1 MPKEKDLFGDVPA
14 TAPTSP
20 DEDNLAASAPSSD
33 TASQPISDA
42 PTDEYPNRKA
52 FAGRFAKRH
61 KDIDFEDKEARYGA
75 LNDDSD
81 RLDRYEESGKSL
93 SNVFEKHRWM
103 ASMFEALREDES
115 LDPIT
120 WMADNGIDIEEAL
133 SSEEYRKGISDRIK
147 AFQKQ
152 QIEGEKAAKEREKN
166 LTKSAKALS
175 SLGLSDEEN
184 LEMWNHLF
192 NEVIDPALRG
202 EISKE
207 TWQLV
212 QKARNYDSDMQ
223 KASDTAAMK
232 ARNEKIRNQSRQVK
246 ADVPPSLP
254 QAASGIPETK
264 PKTQSPAAQF
274 FGE

>member
-1 MPKEKDLFGDVPA
+1 MNKENQLQLFGNEAEGQAAEPAEASVPA
-14 TAPTSP
+14 PDASP
-20 DEDNLAASAPSSD
+20 EMASTVQD
-33 TASQPISDA
+33 R
-42 PTDEYPNRKA
+42 PNRKA

-75 LNDDSD
+75 LNEDAD

-93 SNVFEKHRWM
+93 SSVFEKHRWM
-103 ASMFEALREDES
+103 ASMFEALREDDQ
-115 LDPIT
+115 LDPIS

-133 SSEEYRKGISDRIK
+133 SNEEYREGISKRI
-147 AFQKQ
+147 AQFQKR
-152 QIEGEKAAKEREKN
+152 QIEGEKAASEREKN
-166 LTKSAKALS
+166 LQKSAKALA
-175 SLGLSDEEN
+175 SLGLTDEEN
-184 LEMWNHLF
+184 LNMWNHFF
-192 NEVIDPALRG
+192 NEVLDPALRG

-207 TWQLV
+207 TWQLI
-212 QKARNYDSDMQ
+212 QKAQNYDSDIQ

-246 ADVPPSLP
+246 ADVPPTLP

-264 PKTQSPAAQF
+264 PKTSSAAAEF